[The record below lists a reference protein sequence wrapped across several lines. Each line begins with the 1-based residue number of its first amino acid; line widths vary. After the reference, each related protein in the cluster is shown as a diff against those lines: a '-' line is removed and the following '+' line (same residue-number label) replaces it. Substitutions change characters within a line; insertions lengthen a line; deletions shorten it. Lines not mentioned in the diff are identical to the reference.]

1 MDTDEHNGRI
11 WNKISSFFSQKEENI
26 EQAIIEAQEE
36 GELKEEESSML
47 LSILELDSMQISEI
61 MVPRTDMCCLPS
73 DANIAQIAQS
83 IVETGHSRFPIFE
96 DTKDNIIG
104 IIYAKDLIQSLVNV
118 NKHEDSIHSLLKDAY
133 FVPETKICSELLQEF
148 RARKN
153 HIAIVVDEYGGTSG
167 LITIEDLLEVI
178 VGEIEDEHDAPKELD
193 IEQIQDFTY
202 KLHGRAELEDLEDIG
217 LKIESEEVDTLGGY
231 LCLLAGRVPT
241 KGEEFNIDEWYF
253 TIDEADAK
261 QVKIILAEKREIVE
275 TVLEDMEENL

>member
-1 MDTDEHNGRI
+1 MDTEEHNGRI
-11 WNKISSFFSQKEENI
+11 WNKISSLFSQKEENI
-26 EQAIIEAQEE
+26 EQAIIEAQED

-47 LSILELDSMQISEI
+47 LSILELDTMPISEI
-61 MVPRTDMCCLPS
+61 MVPRTDMCCLPA

-104 IIYAKDLIQSLVNV
+104 IIYAKDLIQSLIHVD
-118 NKHEDSIHSLLKDAY
+118 KHEDKVHALLKEAY

-178 VGEIEDEHDAPKELD
+178 VGEIEDEHDAPKDED
-193 IEQIQDFTY
+193 IIQIQENSY

-217 LKIESEEVDTLGGY
+217 LKIESEEVDTIGGY
-231 LCLLAGRVPT
+231 ICLLAGRVPA
-241 KGEEFNIDEWYF
+241 KDEEFNIDEWYF

-261 QVKIILAEKREIVE
+261 QIKIIIAEKREKVE
-275 TVLEDMEENL
+275 SILEDIEK

>member
-26 EQAIIEAQEE
+26 EQAIIEAQED

-61 MVPRTDMCCLPS
+61 MVPRTDMCCLP
-73 DANIAQIAQS
+73 AQATIAQIAKS

-96 DTKDNIIG
+96 ETKDNIIG
-104 IIYAKDLIQSLVNV
+104 IIYAKDLIQSLVDV
-118 NKHEDSIHSLLKDAY
+118 NKHEEKIHALLKEAY

-178 VGEIEDEHDAPKELD
+178 VGEIEDEHDAPKDED
-193 IEQIQDFTY
+193 IKQVQENIY
-202 KLHGRAELEDLEDIG
+202 KLHGRAELEDLEEIN
-217 LKIESEEVDTLGGY
+217 LKLESEEVDTIGGY
-231 LCLLAGRVPT
+231 LCLLAGKVPT
-241 KGEEFNIDEWYF
+241 KGEEFHIDDWYF
-253 TIDEADAK
+253 TIEEADAK
-261 QVKIILAEKREIVE
+261 QIKIIVAEKREIVE
-275 TVLEDMEENL
+275 TIAKEIED